1 MALLETQFTW
11 TCTYIPVPVTF
22 PSGPISTEN
31 HRLCPLFKIITT
43 NYYKTFFFPDLPYY
57 LTYYHPQKYHSVSK
71 L

>member
-43 NYYKTFFFPDLPYY
+43 KHFFFQIFLIILLIITLKNTIQY
-57 LTYYHPQKYHSVSK
+57 LSFN
-71 L
+71 